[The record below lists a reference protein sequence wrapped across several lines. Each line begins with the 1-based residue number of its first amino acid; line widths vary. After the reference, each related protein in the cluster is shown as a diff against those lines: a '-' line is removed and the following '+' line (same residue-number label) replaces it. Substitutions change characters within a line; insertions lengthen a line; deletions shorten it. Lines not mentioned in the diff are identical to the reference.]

1 MSKVDTNIVCQPCLA
16 KLKTSWVT
24 LIFRSEAN
32 KGIKDLDVTI
42 TDLTGEPRTDKTD
55 SDGKVTFRNVV
66 KSEIKY
72 EVSTES
78 LLKEVEQYPSAQMV
92 GDFPPHK
99 EMYPNAIHRQVAL
112 EDLWSEPPEDEVLV
126 KLHKKQHPANK
137 EVCPERETVFCVKA
151 LRCHVPEIQDTDN
164 YNLVS
169 SYNMCLMSMLAY
181 DDFFKGI
188 KGQLNTY
195 NVENVIEH
203 QSLSKIEEQIEAEVV
218 SSVGE
223 SSNGTVVD
231 ALTSWR
237 TQNVVSCVGGEKIN
251 NYPSTSIKGG
261 IPPFLLKEVPYSQ
274 HFKGIPLLSVKL
286 NSWGESSEAFI
297 LWNDSTIII
306 AFRGTQESFNDLIKK
321 DLNILHK
328 NISLDGDPSVDVDDT
343 YEVHAGFYFYVN
355 ELYLLLRKKITE
367 LLKIKKRHI
376 IVCGHSLG
384 GASASLCSLYL
395 DNMEFIKTKGHY
407 LHNEMLSHRTF
418 TYGSPRVFVNSKE
431 LTEKVKKLLHFRH
444 VNNQDII
451 PIIPPEFTGYRHQGQ
466 LIQLFT
472 YQDKTRSHRNKQII
486 LIPQVSTLSKED
498 SLVDLGGDNLLGLGE
513 HFGNQYASNLAYH
526 ISDYYEYHYDAK
538 TRKQIIVHD
547 LNEQLSVVKR
557 NPLFKTKWRPDPNAY
572 SHNLPAAREQR
583 VLFKDAEEISNSLK
597 LLDNM
602 SQVNKYIERYM
613 DADTI
618 LYGGIKPTLYL
629 TKQLDQWKGVNDD

>member
-32 KGIKDLDVTI
+32 EGIKDLDVTI

-151 LRCHVPEIQDTDN
+151 LRCYVPEILDTDN

-188 KGQLNTY
+188 KDENTKY
-195 NVENVIEH
+195 NADEIVKNKSIEIVENELEQKTVK
-203 QSLSKIEEQIEAEVV
+203 LVGNSKGN
-218 SSVGE
+218 SVLD
-223 SSNGTVVD
+223 V
-231 ALTSWR
+231 LTSWR
-237 TQNVVSCVGGEKIN
+237 TQSDISCIGGESVN
-251 NYPSTSIKGG
+251 NYPNINVKEN
-261 IPPFLLKEVPYSQ
+261 IPSFLLKEVPYSE
-274 HFKGIPLLSVKL
+274 HFKGIPLISITK
-286 NSWGESSEAFI
+286 NEWGESSEAFL

-306 AFRGTQESFNDLIKK
+306 AFRGTQETFNDLVKK
-321 DLNILHK
+321 DGNFTHK
-328 NISLDGDPSVDVDDT
+328 NINLDGDDSVNADNT

-355 ELYLLLRKKITE
+355 EVYKLLKEKIFE
-367 LLKIKKRHI
+367 LLNEKERHI

-395 DNMEFIKTKGHY
+395 DNMEIFKNSKKY
-407 LHNEMLSHRTF
+407 LKEKFSSHRTF
-418 TYGSPRVFVNSKE
+418 TYGSPRVFSDSK
-431 LTEKVKKLLHFRH
+431 LLKDKARKLLHFRH
-444 VNNQDII
+444 VNNQDLI
-451 PIIPPEFTGYRHQGQ
+451 PMVPPEFAGYHHQGQ
-466 LIQLFT
+466 LIQMFT
-472 YQDKTRSHRNKQII
+472 YKNKNKSSRNKQII
-486 LIPQVSTLSKED
+486 LIPHVSSLSDED
-498 SLVDLGGDNLLGLGE
+498 SLVSLGIDNLLGLGE
-513 HFGNQYASNLAYH
+513 HFGVKYASNLAYH
-526 ISDYYEYHYDAK
+526 MSDYYENHYSMLE
-538 TRKQIIVHD
+538 RRNIIIDD
-547 LNEQLSVVKR
+547 LREELSVIR
-557 NPLFKTKWRPDPNAY
+557 NKPLYKTKWRPDPNPY
-572 SHNLPAAREQR
+572 MQNTPAAHEQR
-583 VLFKDAEEISNSLK
+583 MLFKSAKELSNSLK
-597 LLDNM
+597 LLDKVHG
-602 SQVNKYIERYM
+602 VNKYLEKHM
-613 DADTI
+613 DANSM
-618 LYGGIKPTLYL
+618 LYGDKQPSEFLI
-629 TKQLDQWKGVNDD
+629 KQLEQWKGINDE